1 MSFLKYYNYYSPDTQ
16 INYSCKGTGNVMQV
30 GTVGASGLITLFDE
44 AGNQLWSKTYSEDRD
59 IVFTK
64 VMPFQN
70 GDFIVVGIRGGKT
83 PLVMRITSNGVMVW
97 CRYFQQTTTIVGHL
111 HAATFLNLAVYLA
124 FFDVN
129 DSTSGVMFISGNGNV
144 ETRTRIKHN
153 SSPGTMLQVNG
164 IATFGEEVFLSAN
177 ETAPSGQKRGV
188 YLRGQVNYPVMQSEY
203 LSVDGIKVNLNDVYC
218 RPTPDNY
225 YEIYMPGDI
234 DSTPVSLNMAD
245 NRAMLYKDWY
255 GQKLR
260 FTYGEKSL
268 YAINKNNE
276 VRCAQYYNTLP
287 DWTKKVDAKEFFIDH
302 VAGGEVVARGED
314 STGGF
319 SGLLPDTIDSCKI
332 YPAGIFETP
341 QKGVQRENADYIGT
355 NIPYDEND
363 LLLSVQD
370 HLYDGKNVCD
380 NGGDSTINFDEFSGL
395 QTPAFYLQAAGS
407 TGADSTEGIHLRWA
421 FGGKLGEN
429 HLPKGTE
436 AANKENFNKKDDF
449 VKIYRTPYV
458 KSTFN
463 LNFSV
468 PPQMIDDNQKL
479 WVYKSGNNNQRM
491 VYVYFKNAGTYA
503 LVRQTI
509 NPLTQ
514 PAQFIEKYGNEL
526 IEVQCKTDLFFAAKI
541 NVLRLIGSE
550 LKIEALSVA
559 DPANTSQQHLGF
571 RDSTGKGNPYF
582 TIENGKTI
590 RFKASKCK
598 VISLDFEFYSDFI
611 RSRNNAQAW
620 KPMGDFALTKDTE
633 TAFKA
638 LDPLPDIRP
647 VHGAWLRYN
656 DDAYVNTENYRN
668 RWEHQSQG
676 PLDRDIRTVVEN
688 FINLSNDPSNPKAY
702 ETINFNLSVDPVVNI
717 STDDPEPGATQ
728 VSNLD
733 LLNIAALDYHIAR
746 MLGLGYLDLS
756 DDAMG
761 PEYIYIA
768 EYYTNRNLD
777 ISSTDKG
784 YQLLS
789 MSLPVSTNIERL
801 SLPVQLLKLGKGM
814 DGNNPNSSNLYNS
827 EGYSHD
833 GKYRYISIYNQPVP
847 DVEINPGFFSSTDF
861 YDAASQTRP
870 VYAGLEHRLIEP
882 GAQDDFKWVKP
893 ELSHDTQYLNID
905 STVGASKAMETISIQ
920 IPDTNAP
927 MYMHRQEKSGI
938 YHYQSYGINWFSR
951 AQRAYG
957 ELSISTE
964 IKPAN
969 RLLPPSGVTAFNIQK
984 EFPLTFTS
992 QDEQLRL
999 QAIPA
1004 NEDKTLVRI
1013 LFDYYSYQDLI
1024 NYSIPFDSPVT
1035 NQEYLSDPNSLFPDN
1050 KEIFADEAE
1059 IYFRNSEP
1067 KVISAKAYNV
1077 LPHQNQLLAVFE
1089 TKDYPVPS
1097 SGATVLGSAQ
1107 PSVVQETFK
1116 SKIPD
1121 GSVAGDFI
1129 GGIFL
1134 LGSDAYII
1142 HEITQGTSGLN
1153 FTVFKK
1159 GPSDAIMA
1167 GQTPVITQAGLALPA
1182 IAPATEGLFH
1192 VTENMQNTSTWGVKN
1207 PNTLK
1212 VKIGSNDWAVHREII
1227 EVPASGG
1234 TTQRYLEKTRG
1245 IWKNAKIEPFL
1256 EKIDKYQNSEGVV
1269 TTFPDTKP
1277 PVFQGVYKLTL
1288 PGFSLGQHSQYMD
1301 NSHSVEWYKGIVRLF
1316 INENLVNGVAVD
1328 SRSSFKVVK
1337 TEGIGTAQDLVLY
1350 IYDESFEIKENTA
1363 KEPILYDQMQN
1374 VPKLPSNPLTGD
1386 SVMINYYPS
1395 YKVYLYKNTA
1405 NNLTQDAILP
1415 EGEEEVRYSVFGLK
1429 SVDNDYVD
1437 MQGAKYKSKF
1447 SVPAVMF
1454 ANRIV
1459 IPKQPELPTGS
1470 TYATRPDQFGKS
1482 TYSFITNYQQKPY
1495 SVQFYRANNALLLAA
1510 LYKPKTIEEIK
1521 RRLASVGGNDELFFN
1536 DRWKNFVDFDMLTN
1550 GGMMYQTY
1558 PKAGRVRYALP
1569 LPDSK
1574 EFFADINEFIKA
1586 HNDHYNVNVPL
1597 LNDGAI
1603 GGTFFSDVIIAA
1615 IPNVSGELKFGHFI
1629 KERIFNCFLPLTEVP
1644 VIYQHIKKLNVSD
1657 PAGHRPKNKKQNIRD
1672 ASGYLLPTTH
1682 DDFDMAPMAAV
1693 YSENPH
1699 STLFTDFTLDGAS
1712 DNFYFYGAREMGNQ
1726 MQMGEFSPFLG
1737 PIKLVNTNPAEPP
1750 KILSLLP
1757 IVDNTTLGITAK
1769 VRIEVNQY
1777 PDVQK
1782 IETVSIYRATN
1793 KLDAES
1799 ILTMKRIKTVNV
1811 LTVETD
1817 TENSSWI
1824 LYDEFTDMQNKPY
1837 GDPLYYRV
1845 VVSRRVDY
1853 TTTDYTVIPPSSKE
1867 VMELAPSQPSKIV
1880 VSTLVENYNPP
1891 TPVLRYHSEPVDSDV
1906 INWVILSWDQV
1917 CYKGK
1922 YHLYKLNNL
1931 GNWKEIARIDTD
1943 EKDISKAKL
1952 YVFANNPATN
1962 TDEWVFKETFDMT
1975 GNEFFLPVEKLGLD
1989 PMQIKDADGNVLYH
2003 HFKMEAQNTSN
2014 MLSTEEKILTIYK
2027 KETWSD
2033 IGGISHDGTDGMILQ
2048 GTFIVRPD

>member
-1 MSFLKYYNYYSPDTQ
+1 MSFFKYNNYFSPDA
-16 INYSCKGTGNVMQV
+16 IIKCSCRNLGNVMQV
-30 GTVGASGLITLFDE
+30 GKVGSSGLITVFDE
-44 AGNQLWSKTYSEDRD
+44 NGNQQWNKTYSHSLD

-70 GDFIVVGIRGGKT
+70 GDFIVIGIRGGKT
-83 PLVMRITSNGVMVW
+83 PFAMRIKSNGVILW
-97 CRYFQQTTTIVGHL
+97 SRYFQQTTTTENHL
-111 HAATFLNLAVYLA
+111 YSALFLDMALYLA
-124 FFDVN
+124 YFDVN
-129 DSTSGVMFISGNGNV
+129 DSTSGVMFITGDGNV
-144 ETRTRIKHN
+144 ETRTRIKHA
-153 SSPGTMLQVNG
+153 SIPGNILEING
-164 IATFGEEVFLSAN
+164 IATFGEEVFISAN
-177 ETAPSGQKRGV
+177 ERAANGQKRGV
-188 YLRGQVNYPVMQSEY
+188 FMKGAVYHPAGESEY
-203 LSVDGIKVNLNDVYC
+203 ISVDGVSVIMDGVHC
-218 RPTPDNY
+218 RTTNSY
-225 YEIYMPGDI
+225 YEIYLSGML
-234 DSTPVSLNMAD
+234 DSTPVLLNNSH
-245 NRAMLYKDWY
+245 NRTLLYKDWY
-255 GQKLR
+255 GQSLC
-260 FTYGEKSL
+260 FAYGENHI
-268 YAINKNNE
+268 YAVNMDNE

-287 DWTKKVDAKEFFIDH
+287 DWTKRVDAKEFIID
-302 VAGGEVVARGED
+302 EVKANEVLARGTD
-314 STGGF
+314 VIGNFT
-319 SGLLPDTIDSCKI
+319 GLLPDSIDSCKT

-341 QKGVQRENADYIGT
+341 QKDLQRQTADYEGT
-355 NIPYDEND
+355 NIAYDIND
-363 LLLSVQD
+363 LPFSVSD
-370 HLYDGKNVCD
+370 YMYEGKNVCD
-380 NGGDSTINFDEFSGL
+380 NGGGSTINFDEFSGL

-407 TGADSTEGIHLRWA
+407 TGSDSTQGIHLRWA
-421 FGGKLGEN
+421 FGGALGEN

-436 AANKENFNKKDDF
+436 AGSEVNFNKKNDF

-463 LNFSV
+463 LNFST
-468 PPQMIDDNQKL
+468 PPQMVDDNQKL
-479 WVYKSGNNNQRM
+479 WVYKSGSNNQRM
-491 VYVYFKNAGTYA
+491 IYVYFKNASTYA
-503 LVRQTI
+503 FVRQGTD
-509 NPLTQ
+509 PLSE
-514 PAQFIEKYGNEL
+514 PAKFIEKYGNEL
-526 IEVQCKTDLFFAAKI
+526 IEVQCKTDLFFAAKV
-541 NVLRLIGSE
+541 NVMRQLGSE

-559 DPANTSQQHLGF
+559 DPANIAQQHLGY
-571 RDSTGKGNPYF
+571 RDTTAKGSPYF
-582 TIENGKTI
+582 TIENGKTL

-598 VISLDFEFYSDFI
+598 VTSLDFEFYSDFI
-611 RSRNNAQAW
+611 KSRNSAQAW
-620 KPMGDFALTKDTE
+620 SHMGDFALTRDTKI
-633 TAFKA
+633 AFNA
-638 LDPLPDIRP
+638 LDPLPDTRP

-656 DDAYVNTENYRN
+656 DEAYVNTENYRD
-668 RWEHQSQG
+668 RWEHSSQG
-676 PLDRDIRTVVEN
+676 PLDRDIRTVVDN
-688 FINLSNDPSNPKAY
+688 YINLSNSQANPKAY
-702 ETINFNLSVDPVVNI
+702 ETINFNLSADPVVNI
-717 STDDPEPGATQ
+717 STDDPEPGTTQ

-756 DDAMG
+756 DEAMG

-777 ISSTDKG
+777 IHSTDKE

-789 MSLPVSTNIERL
+789 MSLPVSINLERL

-814 DGNNPNSSNLYNS
+814 DGNNSSSLYDS
-827 EGYSHD
+827 EGYSND
-833 GKYRYISIYNQPVP
+833 GKYRYISIYNQPLP
-847 DVEINPGFFSSTDF
+847 DIDINPGFFSSADF
-861 YDAASQTRP
+861 FDASSYTRP

-882 GAQDDFKWVKP
+882 GAQDDYKWVKP
-893 ELSHDTQYLNID
+893 ELCHDNKYLNID
-905 STVGASKAMETISIQ
+905 STVSDSKAFETVSIQ
-920 IPDTNAP
+920 IPDTYAP
-927 MYMHRQEKSGI
+927 MYMHRQEKSGL

-951 AQRAYG
+951 AQMGYN
-957 ELSISTE
+957 ELSITTE
-964 IKPAN
+964 IKPSN
-969 RLLPPSGVTAFNIQK
+969 RLLPPSGVAAFNIQK
-984 EFPLTFTS
+984 EYPLTFTS
-992 QDEQLRL
+992 QDEQIRL

-1097 SGATVLGSAQ
+1097 SGATVPGNAQ

-1116 SKIPD
+1116 SEIPA
-1121 GSVAGDFI
+1121 GAVAGDFI

-1167 GQTPVITQAGLALPA
+1167 GQTPAINQAGLALPV

-1192 VTENMQNTSTWGVKN
+1192 VTENMQNTSTWGAQN

-1212 VKIGSNDWAVHREII
+1212 VKIGSSDWSVHREII
-1227 EVPASGG
+1227 EVPVSGG

-1245 IWKNAKIEPFL
+1245 IWKNAKVEPFL
-1256 EKIDKYQNSEGVV
+1256 EKIDKYQNSVGEII
-1269 TTFPDTKP
+1269 TYPPTQP
-1277 PVFQGVYKLTL
+1277 PVFRGVYKITFT
-1288 PGFSLGQHSQYMD
+1288 GFSMAQHAQYMA
-1301 NSHSVEWYKGIVRLF
+1301 NGHSVEWHKGILRLF
-1316 INENLVNGVAVD
+1316 TNENIVNGVAVD

-1337 TEGIGTAQDLVLY
+1337 TEGIGTSQDLVLY
-1350 IYDESFEIKENTA
+1350 IYDESFEIKENSS
-1363 KEPILYDQMQN
+1363 KEPILYDNVQN
-1374 VPKLPSNPLTGD
+1374 VPKLASNPVTGD
-1386 SVMINYYPS
+1386 SVKVNYYPS

-1415 EGEEEVRYSVFGLK
+1415 VGDEDVRYSVFGLK
-1429 SVDNDYVD
+1429 SVDNDNVD

-1459 IPKQPELPTGS
+1459 VPLKPELPVGS
-1470 TYATRPDQFGKS
+1470 TYATRPDKFGKS

-1495 SVQFYRANNALLLAA
+1495 SVQFYRANNSILLAA
-1510 LYKPKTIEEIK
+1510 LYEPKTIEEIK
-1521 RRLASVGGNDELFFN
+1521 IRLAAVGGNDEIFFN
-1536 DRWKNFVDFDMLTN
+1536 NRWQNFVDFDMLTN
-1550 GGMMYQTY
+1550 GGIRYDIF

-1574 EFFADINEFIKA
+1574 DFFGAINDFIKE
-1586 HNDHYNVNVPL
+1586 HNKHYNTNVPL
-1597 LNDGAI
+1597 INDGSI
-1603 GGTFFSDVIIAA
+1603 GNMFFSDEIIPA
-1615 IPNVSGELKFGHFI
+1615 IPNVSDRLIFGQFI
-1629 KERIFNCFLPLTEVP
+1629 RERIINCFLPLTEVP
-1644 VIYQHIKKLNVSD
+1644 VIYQHIKKLNVTD

-1682 DDFDMAPMAAV
+1682 TDFDMAPMAAV
-1693 YSENPH
+1693 YSESPH

-1712 DNFYFYGAREMGNQ
+1712 DNFYFYGVREMGNQ

-1757 IVDNTTLGITAK
+1757 VVDNATLGINAK

-1777 PDVQK
+1777 PDVQN
-1782 IETVSIYRATN
+1782 IETISVYRATN

-1799 ILTMKRIKTVNV
+1799 VLTMKHIKTVGV
-1811 LTVETD
+1811 LTVEKNV
-1817 TENSSWI
+1817 ENSSWI
-1824 LYDEFTDMQNKPY
+1824 LYDEFTDLENKPY
-1837 GDPLYYRV
+1837 GDALYYRV
-1845 VVSRRVDY
+1845 VVSRRVSY
-1853 TTTDYTVIPPSSKE
+1853 TTTDYTVVPPSTKE
-1867 VMELAPSQPSKIV
+1867 VMDMAPSQPSKIV

-1891 TPVLRYHSEPVDSDV
+1891 APVLRYHSEPVDSDV
-1906 INWVILSWDQV
+1906 LNWVILSWDQV

-1922 YHLYKLNNL
+1922 YHLYKLSNQ

-1952 YVFANNPATN
+1952 YVFSHNPVTN
-1962 TDEWVFKETFDMT
+1962 TDEWLFKETFDLT
-1975 GNEFFLPVEKLGLD
+1975 GKEFFLPVEKLGLD
-1989 PMQIKDADGNVLYH
+1989 PMQIKDAAGNILYH
-2003 HFKMEAQNTSN
+2003 HFKMVAQNTSN

-2027 KETWSD
+2027 QETWSD

-2048 GTFIVRPD
+2048 GTFIVRP